1 MIIKKMIR
9 RIPLTCVLIA
19 QSCFAQTAPSGAEPK
34 FSDYPA
40 RVSSHAGSASPK
52 LTTPGQRKFQT
63 MIRDGAAR
71 GPNFAG
77 HFTIAEWG
85 CGTSCV
91 QFAVID
97 NESGAV
103 YESPFGSLPKA
114 DICLGGGD
122 PDDTGVFYKPDS
134 SLLIV
139 RGCPNFKD
147 CATFYYLW
155 TGTQFKVLRRVPMAP
170 VVVCEQ

>member
-1 MIIKKMIR
+1 MIR
-9 RIPLTCVLIA
+9 RISLTCVLIA
-19 QSCFAQTAPSGAEPK
+19 QSCFAQTAVSGTEPK
-34 FSDYPA
+34 FSDYPV

-52 LTTPGQRKFQT
+52 LTTPGQRKFRT

-91 QFAVID
+91 QLVVVD
-97 NESGAV
+97 NESGSV

-114 DICLGGGD
+114 FVCLGAGAD
-122 PDDTGVFYKPDS
+122 PDEMGIFYKPDS

-139 RGCPNFKD
+139 RGCPNDKD
-147 CATFYYLW
+147 CGAMYYLW
-155 TGTQFKVLRRVPMAP
+155 TGARFKVLRRVPMSS
-170 VVVCEQ
+170 VVGCEP